1 MFIFC
6 GAVESLIGAKYVVIH
21 ITFTLA
27 KCQAEVVT
35 VEIMN
40 GGKV

>member
-6 GAVESLIGAKYVVIH
+6 GAVESLIGLKNVDII
-21 ITFTLA
+21 ITLS